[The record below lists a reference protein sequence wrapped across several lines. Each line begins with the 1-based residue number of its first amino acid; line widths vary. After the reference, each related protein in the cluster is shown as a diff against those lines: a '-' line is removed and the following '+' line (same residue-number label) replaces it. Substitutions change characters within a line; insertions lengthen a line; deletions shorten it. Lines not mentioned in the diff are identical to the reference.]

1 MNPFI
6 ENYSSTEDEKGL
18 ILKAQQGN
26 RKALDELLRIHQ
38 PYVYNIA
45 WKMVRNPADA
55 EDLTQ
60 EALIKITINLGK
72 FSFKSQFRTWAY
84 RIVVNHFLNMNKKSH
99 ETAFTSFDEMAKQLG
114 SVPDVE
120 LTEEEKI
127 EKEELIE
134 EMAIGCLSGMLLC
147 LDRTQRMV
155 YIIGHM
161 FEADHKVGSE
171 IMETSKANFRM
182 KLSKARRDMENF
194 MSGHCGLM
202 DKRNP
207 CRCNKKVTVAVESGY
222 IDAKNLLFNR
232 EEYSTFKKQIA
243 KDDTTLRD
251 YASDRFIELQDNL
264 TYKTDF
270 DNKSFIEQ
278 ILDDIRIKKIM
289 NFN

>member
-6 ENYSSTEDEKGL
+6 ENYSSAEDEKGL

-114 SVPDVE
+114 SVPDIE

-171 IMETSKANFRM
+171 IMETS
-182 KLSKARRDMENF
+182 
-194 MSGHCGLM
+194 
-202 DKRNP
+202 
-207 CRCNKKVTVAVESGY
+207 
-222 IDAKNLLFNR
+222 
-232 EEYSTFKKQIA
+232 
-243 KDDTTLRD
+243 
-251 YASDRFIELQDNL
+251 
-264 TYKTDF
+264 
-270 DNKSFIEQ
+270 
-278 ILDDIRIKKIM
+278 
-289 NFN
+289 